1 MRFLRN
7 INAVLVRELKRIWA
21 FPSYMM
27 LLTVLPVISFAFF
40 AVVFENGIPH
50 DLPIAVLDEDHSSL
64 SRTLTQMIDA
74 APETAVRYGVTDMDE
89 VRSSYARERYMPWC
103 SFRRSSRRV
112 Y

>member
-74 APETAVRYGVTDMDE
+74 APETAVRYGSD
-89 VRSSYARERYMPWC
+89 RYG
-103 SFRRSSRRV
+103 
-112 Y
+112 